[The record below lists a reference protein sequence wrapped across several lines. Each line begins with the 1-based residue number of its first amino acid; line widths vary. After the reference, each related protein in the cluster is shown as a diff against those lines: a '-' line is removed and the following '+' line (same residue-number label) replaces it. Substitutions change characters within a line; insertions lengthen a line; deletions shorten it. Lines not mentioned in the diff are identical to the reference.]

1 MGCLDQSA
9 PLDPSNGWNTG
20 NGQSGYNPGGFS
32 GLADYVDDEI
42 SKVEGF
48 EEESES
54 DSLTL

>member
-1 MGCLDQSA
+1 M